1 MGEFIFKNRSSQ
13 EFGPV
18 ERLPIIGKNERV
30 LTVTDIPDGVPV
42 FSWSGL
48 KAGKAQ
54 FALGLRKKTPTVI
67 DDLYEWLNGEGR
79 LILSSDPEKYV
90 NAYVSGA
97 VIPDSLSPRLGKV
110 TVTFVTEPYRY
121 SINNPTEELP
131 IQPVPGKPDLK
142 DCTINYTGTEQGEAV
157 YKLYGNGE
165 THIWLDHREFII
177 EQVRESVTIDL
188 KSKRIKD
195 KDGNVINRYTIGN
208 PFSIMLNKGDNYF
221 EVTSNITK
229 VELTKN
235 TRWK

>member
-97 VIPDSLSPRLGKV
+97 VIPDALSPRLGKV

-131 IQPVPGKPDLK
+131 LK
-142 DCTINYTGTEQGEAV
+142 ASSNPSLKECNVNYTGTESGPAV

-165 THIWLDHREFII
+165 THIWVNHHEFII
-177 EQVRESVTIDL
+177 EQVRENVTIDL
-188 KSKRIKD
+188 LSRRIKD
-195 KDGNVINRYTIGN
+195 KDGNVINRLTIGD
-208 PFSIMLNKGDNYF
+208 PFKIMLNKGDNLF
-221 EVTSNITK
+221 EVTNNISK